1 MEVGFKR
8 AIHTGFSYAVRL
20 HLRYIES
27 VSYSQKQ
34 SYLLEQEHSA
44 TISVIFCSSSDFE
57 FLVLKGISK
66 CLQISLSIL
75 HLKEESLFSLAISQR
90 LNTSY
95 ISGCLTPI
103 ASTTASLVSFCSCSS
118 FWHAYSSAAASSI
131 SSSSSSVENSF
142 KSRLFSLSRHS

>member
-1 MEVGFKR
+1 MQFKIISGFVWNSGLMERFILVLATKS
-8 AIHTGFSYAVRL
+8 AILKAFHTPNDSL
-20 HLRYIES
+20 I
-27 VSYSQKQ
+27 
-34 SYLLEQEHSA
+34 YLNKSILPF
-44 TISVIFCSSSDFE
+44 ISVMFCSSSDFE

-103 ASTTASLVSFCSCSS
+103 ASTTGILK
-118 FWHAYSSAAASSI
+118 
-131 SSSSSSVENSF
+131 SVI
-142 KSRLFSLSRHS
+142 